1 MYSHIHFILE
11 ASSLSGIYKLF
22 QALNTKYA
30 MYFNRKYKQSG
41 RLFVDRFFSGLLDE
55 DHLFEAVRYVELN
68 PFEARMESASRTYMR
83 TSAQERL
90 GLIKTRFYM
99 CLIDLIIKK

>member
-1 MYSHIHFILE
+1 MQCTLIV
-11 ASSLSGIYKLF
+11 
-22 QALNTKYA
+22 NTN
-30 MYFNRKYKQSG
+30 NREGYLQIG
-41 RLFVDRFFSGLLDE
+41 FFSGLLDE
-55 DHLFEAVRYVELN
+55 DYLFEAVRYVELN

-83 TSAQERL
+83 SSAQERL